1 MAKSSNQAAEPNQAA
16 APRSSASATD
26 AANADVPEPRSLT
39 RIPFVWRLV
48 FMVWVVCMALMIL
61 NELTGYIAKI
71 FK

>member
-1 MAKSSNQAAEPNQAA
+1 MAKSSNQPAEQIP
-16 APRSSASATD
+16 ASAPQHPASDTSNTD
-26 AANADVPEPRSLT
+26 APEPRSLT